1 MSAGMI
7 IELKPPINVPD
18 FPPSPAQDDYSVTSD
33 AKYPSSYE
41 HKDTCSGVLFVR
53 ETFKFS
59 HHTEAMRPQ

>member
-18 FPPSPAQDDYSVTSD
+18 FPPSPARDDYSITSD

-41 HKDTCSGVLFVR
+41 HKDTCSGVNWRTDEHAQCLICKGDIQV
-53 ETFKFS
+53 
-59 HHTEAMRPQ
+59 